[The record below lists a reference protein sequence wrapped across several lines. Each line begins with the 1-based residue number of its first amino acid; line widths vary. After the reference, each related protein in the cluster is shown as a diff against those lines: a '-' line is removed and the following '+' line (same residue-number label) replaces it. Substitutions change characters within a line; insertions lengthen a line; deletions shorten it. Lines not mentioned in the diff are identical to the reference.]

1 MENFPQLRLGAGL
14 DGAVAQVQAGSR
26 AKVGGEEGRGGVRRA
41 VVQVVLRSHRRRR
54 RIRRQLVREG
64 EARVW
69 VVTLEAV
76 VERGGL
82 RAQRGGVVRR
92 LQAVRM
98 AVALKVCGRR
108 CGTWVPKAGVVVQ
121 VGQAVVEVE
130 VGSRRRVVVEAGEAG
145 VVTH

>member
-1 MENFPQLRLGAGL
+1 MQNFPQLRLGAGL

-26 AKVGGEEGRGGVRRA
+26 AEVGAEEGRGGMRWA
-41 VVQVVLRSHRRRR
+41 VVQVVLQSHRRRR

-69 VVTLEAV
+69 VVPLEAV

-92 LQAVRM
+92 LQAVRV
-98 AVALKVCGRR
+98 AVALEVRGRR
-108 CGTWVPKAGVVVQ
+108 CGT
-121 VGQAVVEVE
+121 
-130 VGSRRRVVVEAGEAG
+130 
-145 VVTH
+145 